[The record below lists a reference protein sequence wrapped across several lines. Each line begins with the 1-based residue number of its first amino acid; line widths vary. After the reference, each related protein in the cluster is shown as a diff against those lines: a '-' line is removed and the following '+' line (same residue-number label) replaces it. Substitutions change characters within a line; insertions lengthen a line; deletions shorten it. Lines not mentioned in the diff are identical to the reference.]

1 MNLDTIVTPRW
12 RAERLR
18 PDHLD
23 EIRRMHRDERVMA
36 TLGGLRSEEQT
47 REYLRV
53 NLDHW
58 ERHGFGLWIVRAPAG
73 GAPVGRALVRHLE
86 VDGTPEVE
94 IGYALYADWWG
105 RGLATDIASR
115 CLSIGRDALGFAALV
130 AITLPD
136 NRGSR
141 RVMEKAGMRYE
152 RDVTHAGRDHVL
164 YRSGD
169 AAGGGA

>member
-1 MNLDTIVTPRW
+1 MNLDTIVMPRW

-36 TLGGLRSEEQT
+36 TLGGLRTEEQT

-58 ERHGFGLWIVRAPAG
+58 DRHGFGLWIVRDPAG
-73 GAPVGRALVRHLE
+73 GAPIGRALVRHLA
-86 VDGTPEVE
+86 VDDTPEVE

-105 RGLATDIASR
+105 RGLATDIARR
-115 CLSIGRDALGFAALV
+115 CLAIGRENVGVASLV
-130 AITLPD
+130 AITLPE

-141 RVMEKAGMRYE
+141 RVMEKAGMTYE
-152 RDVTHAGRDHVL
+152 RDVTHAGRPHVL
-164 YRSGD
+164 YRSGVPE
-169 AAGGGA
+169 GGGV